1 VSTTLDREEKRVIE
15 AGKEEWRQRT
25 GSSVLD
31 PMQVRRSPGPCSGSC
46 GRDFFCSR
54 PLNLGPLRHNMG
66 SQLYRDQKT
75 SKTEPEGSLRG
86 GGSVNHVG

>member
-31 PMQVRRSPGPCSGSC
+31 IQIPSPNEGSWVEEFWEKE
-46 GRDFFCSR
+46 R
-54 PLNLGPLRHNMG
+54 
-66 SQLYRDQKT
+66 
-75 SKTEPEGSLRG
+75 EEEGSLAG
-86 GGSVNHVG
+86 GEKMR